1 MYIYKFELNRNGKVD
16 SVDDVE
22 ELVNFFGKFKLGF
35 LLMFNKLDVI
45 EVYFQKLF
53 EEVDKIILKEK
64 QRFIFF
70 VVLVIVGMCLLFEL
84 D

>member
-1 MYIYKFELNRNGKVD
+1 MGCYGCLDISYVILIDVGLIGSWMYIYKFELNRNGKVD

-45 EVYFQKLF
+45 EVYF
-53 EEVDKIILKEK
+53 
-64 QRFIFF
+64 
-70 VVLVIVGMCLLFEL
+70 
-84 D
+84 